1 MAFIKTIDES
11 ESTGELK
18 KIYQELKQKRGK
30 IANILKIHSLLPQT
44 MTDHLQL
51 YAHIMFNKSTI
62 KREDKELI
70 AVIISRLNNCN
81 YCVNHHMEALNY
93 YWKDKVKIKEL
104 IETLDYTKLKPKQKA
119 MLEYAEIL
127 TKNPDR
133 INEKMIEKLKQHDIT
148 DKELLEINLIIS
160 YFNFVN
166 RIALGL
172 NVEFSE
178 EEIKGYNY

>member
-1 MAFIKTIDES
+1 MTYIKTIDES
-11 ESTGELK
+11 EATGELK
-18 KIYQELKQKRGK
+18 NIYQELKQKRGK
-30 IANILKIHSLLPQT
+30 ISNILKIHSLLPHT
-44 MTDHLQL
+44 MKDHLKL
-51 YAHIMFNKSTI
+51 YTNIMFNKSTI

-70 AVIISRLNNCN
+70 AVVVSRLNNCS

-93 YWKDKVKIKEL
+93 YWKNKVKIKEF
-104 IETLDYTKLKPKQKA
+104 IDTLDYSKLEAKQKVI
-119 MLEYAEIL
+119 LEYAEML
-127 TKNPDR
+127 TKNPNQ
-133 INEKMIEKLKQHDIT
+133 INKKMIENLKIHGVN

-178 EEIKGYNY
+178 EEVKGYNY